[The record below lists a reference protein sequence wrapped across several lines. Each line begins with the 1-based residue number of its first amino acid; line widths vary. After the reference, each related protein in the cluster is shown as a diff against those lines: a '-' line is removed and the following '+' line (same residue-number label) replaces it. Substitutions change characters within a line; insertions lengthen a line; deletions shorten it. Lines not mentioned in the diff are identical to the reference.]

1 MTSEITELRSPELF
15 VDEQVRGPFHSF
27 RHEHRSVAFPG
38 GTTMVDHVHFVA
50 PLGALG
56 RAVEAAVLGRYLRKL
71 IHRQKRISQVDPR
84 NRAVCPGPDD
94 SHQSAG
100 SDHPLRSRPRP
111 ARRLLAAGL
120 SLIRVAQ
127 TSSWD
132 TFTVGMTDGEL
143 SAYRVPLEAA
153 LGHRGSAANS
163 TELRERTA
171 MTQVTQEGALLQ
183 RIIDFY
189 LGSGDF
195 NGMPVDRLR
204 NRHVVPAAC
213 RLVRKGLVE
222 VITSDD
228 YMNPHIRPWPCR
240 RPVEEQ
246 IADLRNAS
254 NVEYALCLYPTSAA
268 LAERL
273 DPQLFRDRPY
283 NRRMAEGGTTL
294 GLAYFR
300 MDVLET
306 YREDPR
312 FEFKFHDFGFDF
324 NITDELYQDEAEP
337 DAEKVSLLHGGF
349 GFNRDHTVIE
359 RVVAVFL
366 CDLKGFTPEI
376 QQRWRTFELANQ
388 AVYEPHPVWWG
399 SQMGNCPDGA
409 GPFARFFGERR
420 ALNEIFV
427 SAFGVE
433 LFRTAEA
440 PREFGWLLRPTGRE
454 YGRFVHDL
462 DKLLSDDMQDKALAA
477 AGAPESDSNGQKM
490 GTLNR
495 FESLLERSRFPV
507 QQRKRVLRPF
517 RTVRSERMRPAHSIV
532 SNHADPTIVAD
543 QIEIINEVAVSLWA
557 LRTFFQTHP
566 KGKTVEVDSYLDSD
580 KSYRM

>member
-1 MTSEITELRSPELF
+1 M
-15 VDEQVRGPFHSF
+15 
-27 RHEHRSVAFPG
+27 
-38 GTTMVDHVHFVA
+38 
-50 PLGALG
+50 
-56 RAVEAAVLGRYLRKL
+56 
-71 IHRQKRISQVDPR
+71 
-84 NRAVCPGPDD
+84 
-94 SHQSAG
+94 
-100 SDHPLRSRPRP
+100 
-111 ARRLLAAGL
+111 ARL
-120 SLIRVAQ
+120 
-127 TSSWD
+127 
-132 TFTVGMTDGEL
+132 
-143 SAYRVPLEAA
+143 
-153 LGHRGSAANS
+153 
-163 TELRERTA
+163 
-171 MTQVTQEGALLQ
+171 TQEEELLQ
-183 RIIDFY
+183 RIIAFY

-195 NGMPVDRLR
+195 NGMPVSRR
-204 NRHVVPAAC
+204 QNTNVVAAAC

-222 VITSDD
+222 VITADD

-240 RPVEEQ
+240 RPVEQQ
-246 IADLRNAS
+246 IADLRKAS
-254 NVEYALCLYPTSAA
+254 DAEYALCLYPTSAA

-273 DPQLFRDRPY
+273 DPRLFRDRPY

-294 GLAYFR
+294 GLVYFR

-349 GFNRDHTVIE
+349 GYNRDHAVIE

-388 AVYEPHPVWWG
+388 PAYEPHPVWWA
-399 SQMGNCPDGA
+399 SQMGNWPDGA

-420 ALNEIFV
+420 ALNDIFAA
-427 SAFGVE
+427 AFGVE
-433 LFRTAEA
+433 LFRTVEA

-462 DKLLSDDMQDKALAA
+462 DKLLSDDMHDKALEA
-477 AGAPESDSNGQKM
+477 AGAPEWDSKGQKM

-495 FESLLERSRFPV
+495 LEALLERARVPA
-507 QQRKRVLRPF
+507 QQRKDVLKPIRK
-517 RTVRSERMRPAHSIV
+517 VRSERMKPAHSIV
-532 SNHADPTIVAD
+532 SNHADPRIIAD
-543 QIEIINEVAVSLWA
+543 QIEMINDVALSLWV

-566 KGKTVEVDSYLDSD
+566 KGKKVEVDSYLDSE
-580 KSYRM
+580 KSFRM